1 MNRTLRL
8 IGAVVLVPLWLSDSI
23 SETGNIPPD
32 RDGRPIRTVFSSPA
46 GHHTAFSLTTQF
58 PELANRVGMMVVS
71 AQAPPHG
78 FLLKGFQLLGFRF
91 NPDGPFTT
99 ISPMLSVDES
109 LELG

>member
-1 MNRTLRL
+1 
-8 IGAVVLVPLWLSDSI
+8 
-23 SETGNIPPD
+23 
-32 RDGRPIRTVFSSPA
+32 
-46 GHHTAFSLTTQF
+46 
-58 PELANRVGMMVVS
+58 MMVVS